1 MKIRTIKK
9 TTITKLPMDFL
20 EIPQP
25 SFTRGFL
32 ELAEEA
38 RNVCVE
44 NEQCFHVD
52 EVLPQV
58 AGMTKPAVVTIA
70 EYSHPSSNDG
80 ATVAPLISTK
90 KLMPVVP
97 AGRCPPVDQMGQA
110 GPCDETVQSVLS
122 GSESEYGGTDSVG
135 PVGPYV
141 TFDQVQQ
148 VADGPVGPY
157 VTLSPVGSDG
167 MNSQCDSDQPVAD
180 GPVGPS
186 VTLGPVGPCGTL
198 SQCNSDQP
206 VADGPVGPFAAHGLV
221 GPCGMFLRCDND
233 RPVADGLVDPY
244 EMSLQIDINKVV
256 TTDEP
261 ANSVGKSPSSDSGI
275 HSLGEQWEDTSVVTT
290 DAEEEHNRA
299 SRIYAPTQRCMI
311 NTGVPTNTEED
322 NVTLC
327 PLIDCLSR
335 KKSDE

>member
-1 MKIRTIKK
+1 MDFVKSPQPTLPRVSLKVAEEASTDGATNVQCLYEDQDYKK

-20 EIPQP
+20 EIPHP

-32 ELAEEA
+32 ELAKEV

-80 ATVAPLISTK
+80 ATVAPLTSTE

-97 AGRCPPVDQMGQA
+97 AGQFPPVDQMGQA

-122 GSESEYGGTDSVG
+122 GSESEYSGTDSVG
-135 PVGPYV
+135 PVGLYV
-141 TFDQVQQ
+141 TFDQVQP

-167 MNSQCDSDQPVAD
+167 M
-180 GPVGPS
+180 
-186 VTLGPVGPCGTL
+186 
-198 SQCNSDQP
+198 
-206 VADGPVGPFAAHGLV
+206 
-221 GPCGMFLRCDND
+221 
-233 RPVADGLVDPY
+233 
-244 EMSLQIDINKVV
+244 
-256 TTDEP
+256 
-261 ANSVGKSPSSDSGI
+261 
-275 HSLGEQWEDTSVVTT
+275 HS
-290 DAEEEHNRA
+290 
-299 SRIYAPTQRCMI
+299 
-311 NTGVPTNTEED
+311 
-322 NVTLC
+322 
-327 PLIDCLSR
+327 
-335 KKSDE
+335 